1 MKKIKNTVAAMSLMA
16 VLGLGATAANA
27 GMLMSDFSGGSE
39 PTCDNTNV
47 SSATG
52 IIIVGFAGPS
62 SLTGI
67 LLGDFAPTCDA
78 SATAARDGML
88 ISD

>member
-27 GMLMSDFSGGSE
+27 GMLMSDFAGGSQ
-39 PTCDNTNV
+39 PTCADNTGV

-52 IIIVGFAGPS
+52 ILIIGLAAPS

-67 LLGDFAPTCDA
+67 LLGDFAPTTC
-78 SATAARDGML
+78 TEAAKDG
-88 ISD
+88 IIIVG